1 MNKFMQFDMNVK
13 NVFENDES
21 NYESFNK
28 LMLDYSHD
36 MLDGISA
43 REANDKIVEIFRN
56 IMGCDEKSTKAE
68 IRRGIRRN
76 QNLIFDLIE
85 VVIDDA
91 LISGWQENPFF
102 KEFVEVRN
110 LAMHDK
116 NEFYVPDDS
125 VLSVMKVS
133 GNHHDLLRQRL
144 GAGKTF
150 SVETSWYGIKVYA
163 EFERLLT
170 GLEDFSTLVGK
181 ITEAFDRYVNQALY
195 ETLIGI
201 GTTLGS
207 QWYKASAIND
217 TTKET
222 LRTLVMDVSMAT
234 GSEVVI
240 MGTYAALSK
249 VYDLTNVSW
258 ASGDMKN
265 EKYTTGRFGYWEG
278 IRLVELKQGFKLND
292 TTQYLI
298 ANDVLFIMPVGI
310 EPMIKLV
317 YEGDTQ
323 TYQVQD
329 AGTHMDM
336 TYDYEVQTKMG
347 IGVITNQKFGY
358 WKILNA

>member
-21 NYESFNK
+21 NYDSFNK

-56 IMGCDEKSTKAE
+56 IIGCDEKSTKAE

>member
-1 MNKFMQFDMNVK
+1 MSKFMQFDVNVK
-13 NVFENDES
+13 NVFNNDEND
-21 NYESFNK
+21 YTAFNQ
-28 LMLDYSHD
+28 LMLDYNHD
-36 MLDGISA
+36 ALEGVTA
-43 REANDKIVEIFRN
+43 KEANKKIVEIFRN
-56 IMGCDEKSTKAE
+56 IIGCDEKSTKAE

-76 QNLIFDLIE
+76 QAVLFDLIE

-91 LISGWQENPFF
+91 LVSGWEENPFF
-102 KEFVEVRN
+102 REFVEVKN
-110 LAMHDK
+110 LALHDK
-116 NEFYVPDDS
+116 NEFYVPDNS

-133 GNHHDLLRQRL
+133 GNHHDIIRQRL

-150 SVETSWYGIKVYA
+150 SVETSWYAVKVYA

-170 GLEDFSTLVGK
+170 GLEDFGTLVGK
-181 ITEAFDRYVNQALY
+181 ITEAFDRYINQALY
-195 ETLIGI
+195 EALIGV
-201 GTTLGS
+201 GATLGS
-207 QWYKASAIND
+207 QWYKASVIDD

-240 MGTYAALSK
+240 MGAYAALSK

-298 ANDVLFIMPVGI
+298 ANDVLFIMPVGV

-323 TYQVQD
+323 MYNVQD
-329 AGTHMDM
+329 AGTHMD
-336 TYDYEVQTKMG
+336 
-347 IGVITNQKFGY
+347 
-358 WKILNA
+358 

>member
-1 MNKFMQFDMNVK
+1 MSKFMQFDVNVK
-13 NVFENDES
+13 NVFNNDEND
-21 NYESFNK
+21 YTAFNQ
-28 LMLDYSHD
+28 LMLDYNHD
-36 MLDGISA
+36 ALEGVTA
-43 REANDKIVEIFRN
+43 KEANKKIVEIFRN
-56 IMGCDEKSTKAE
+56 IIGCDEKSTKAE

-76 QNLIFDLIE
+76 QAVLFDLIE

-91 LISGWQENPFF
+91 LVSGWEENPFF
-102 KEFVEVRN
+102 REFVEVKN
-110 LAMHDK
+110 LALHDK
-116 NEFYVPDDS
+116 NEFYVPDNS

-133 GNHHDLLRQRL
+133 GNHHDIIRQRL

-150 SVETSWYGIKVYA
+150 SVETSWYAVKVYA

-170 GLEDFSTLVGK
+170 GLEDFGTLVGK
-181 ITEAFDRYVNQALY
+181 ITEAFDRYINQALY
-195 ETLIGI
+195 EALIGV
-201 GTTLGS
+201 GATLGS
-207 QWYKASAIND
+207 QWYKAAVIDD

-249 VYDLTNVSW
+249 VYDLNNVSW
-258 ASGDMKN
+258 ASSEMKN

-292 TTQYLI
+292 TTQYLV

-323 TYQVQD
+323 MYQVQD

-358 WKILNA
+358 WKILTA

>member
-21 NYESFNK
+21 NYDSFNK

-56 IMGCDEKSTKAE
+56 IIGCDEKSTKAE

-91 LISGWQENPFF
+91 LISGWQDNPFF

-358 WKILNA
+358 WKILSA

>member
-1 MNKFMQFDMNVK
+1 MAKFMQFDMNVK

-21 NYESFNK
+21 NYDSFNK

-56 IMGCDEKSTKAE
+56 IIGCDEKSTKAE

-110 LAMHDK
+110 LALHDK

>member
-1 MNKFMQFDMNVK
+1 MSKFMQFDLNVK

-21 NYESFNK
+21 NYDSFNK
-28 LMLDYSHD
+28 LMLDYSHN

-43 REANDKIVEIFRN
+43 REANDKIVEIFRG
-56 IMGCDEKSTKAE
+56 IIGCDEKSTKAE

-76 QNLIFDLIE
+76 QALIFDLIE

-91 LISGWQENPFF
+91 LVSGWQDNPFF
-102 KEFVEVRN
+102 REFVEVKN
-110 LAMHDK
+110 LALHDK
-116 NEFYVPDDS
+116 NEFYVPDNS

-133 GNHHDLLRQRL
+133 GNHHDLIRQRL

-170 GLEDFSTLVGK
+170 GLEDFGALVGK

-195 ETLIGI
+195 EALIGV
-201 GTTLGS
+201 GSTLGS
-207 QWYKASAIND
+207 QWYKTSALND

-222 LRTLVMDVSMAT
+222 LRTLCMDVSMAT
-234 GSEVVI
+234 NSEVVI
-240 MGTYAALSK
+240 MGTYGALSK

-258 ASGDMKN
+258 ASSEMKN

-292 TTQYLI
+292 TTQRLV
-298 ANDVLFIMPVGI
+298 DDKQLFIMPVGDN
-310 EPMIKLV
+310 KFV
-317 YEGDTQ
+317 KVVNEGQ
-323 TYQVQD
+323 PEMRQVQVNTD
-329 AGTHMDM
+329 NQDM
-336 TYDYEVQTKMG
+336 TYQYTYMFK
-347 IGVITNQKFGY
+347 IGVGVMINLLFGVWYIT
-358 WKILNA
+358 

>member
-21 NYESFNK
+21 NYDSFNK
-28 LMLDYSHD
+28 LMLDYSHN

-56 IMGCDEKSTKAE
+56 IIGCDEKSTKAE

-201 GTTLGS
+201 GMTLGS

-240 MGTYAALSK
+240 MGAYAALSK

-358 WKILNA
+358 WKILNT

>member
-1 MNKFMQFDMNVK
+1 MAKFMQFDMNVK

-21 NYESFNK
+21 NYDSFNK

-56 IMGCDEKSTKAE
+56 IIGCDEKSTKAE

-110 LAMHDK
+110 LALHDK

-292 TTQYLI
+292 TTRYLI

>member
-21 NYESFNK
+21 NYDFFNK

-56 IMGCDEKSTKAE
+56 IIGCDEKSTKAE

-91 LISGWQENPFF
+91 LISGWQENLFF

-323 TYQVQD
+323 TYQAQD

>member
-1 MNKFMQFDMNVK
+1 MAKFMQFDMNVK

-21 NYESFNK
+21 NYDSFNK

-56 IMGCDEKSTKAE
+56 IIGCDEKSTKAE

-278 IRLVELKQGFKLND
+278 IRLVEIKQGFKLND

>member
-1 MNKFMQFDMNVK
+1 MAKFMQFDMNVK

-21 NYESFNK
+21 NYDSFNK

-56 IMGCDEKSTKAE
+56 IIGCDEKSTKAE

-102 KEFVEVRN
+102 REFVEVRN
-110 LAMHDK
+110 LALHDK

>member
-1 MNKFMQFDMNVK
+1 MSKFMQFDVNVK
-13 NVFENDES
+13 NVFNNDEND
-21 NYESFNK
+21 YTAFNQ
-28 LMLDYSHD
+28 LMLDYNHD
-36 MLDGISA
+36 ALEGVTA
-43 REANDKIVEIFRN
+43 KEANKKIVEIFCN
-56 IMGCDEKSTKAE
+56 IIGCDEKSTKAE

-76 QNLIFDLIE
+76 QAVLFDLIE

-91 LISGWQENPFF
+91 LVSGWEENPFF
-102 KEFVEVRN
+102 REFVEVKN
-110 LAMHDK
+110 LALHDK
-116 NEFYVPDDS
+116 NEFYVPDNS

-133 GNHHDLLRQRL
+133 GNHHDIIRQRL

-150 SVETSWYGIKVYA
+150 SVETSWYAVKVYA

-170 GLEDFSTLVGK
+170 GLEDFGTLVGK
-181 ITEAFDRYVNQALY
+181 ITEAFDRYINQALY
-195 ETLIGI
+195 EALIGV
-201 GTTLGS
+201 GATLGS
-207 QWYKASAIND
+207 QWYKASVIDD

-298 ANDVLFIMPVGI
+298 ANDVLFIMPVGV

-323 TYQVQD
+323 MYNVQD
-329 AGTHMDM
+329 AGTHMD
-336 TYDYEVQTKMG
+336 
-347 IGVITNQKFGY
+347 
-358 WKILNA
+358 

>member
-21 NYESFNK
+21 NYDSFNK

-56 IMGCDEKSTKAE
+56 IIGCDEKSTKAE

-265 EKYTTGRFGYWEG
+265 EKHTTGRFGYWEG

-329 AGTHMDM
+329 AGTHMD
-336 TYDYEVQTKMG
+336 
-347 IGVITNQKFGY
+347 
-358 WKILNA
+358 

>member
-21 NYESFNK
+21 NYDFFNK

-56 IMGCDEKSTKAE
+56 IIGCDEKSTKAE

-265 EKYTTGRFGYWEG
+265 EKHTTGRFGYWEG

-358 WKILNA
+358 WKILNT

>member
-21 NYESFNK
+21 NYDFFNK

-56 IMGCDEKSTKAE
+56 IIGCDEKSTKAE

>member
-1 MNKFMQFDMNVK
+1 MAKFMQFDMNVK
-13 NVFENDES
+13 NVFENNES
-21 NYESFNK
+21 NYDSFNK

-56 IMGCDEKSTKAE
+56 IIGCDEKSTKAE

-265 EKYTTGRFGYWEG
+265 EKYATGRFGYWEG

-323 TYQVQD
+323 TYQVQN

>member
-21 NYESFNK
+21 NYEFFNK

-56 IMGCDEKSTKAE
+56 IIGCDEKSTKAE

>member
-21 NYESFNK
+21 NYDSFNK

-56 IMGCDEKSTKAE
+56 IIGCDEKSTKAE

-181 ITEAFDRYVNQALY
+181 ITDAFDRYVNQALY

-265 EKYTTGRFGYWEG
+265 EKHTTGRFGYWEG

>member
-1 MNKFMQFDMNVK
+1 MAKFMQFDMNVK

-21 NYESFNK
+21 NYDSFNK
-28 LMLDYSHD
+28 LMLDYSHN

-56 IMGCDEKSTKAE
+56 IIGCDEKSTKAE

-110 LAMHDK
+110 LALHDK

-278 IRLVELKQGFKLND
+278 IRLK
-292 TTQYLI
+292 
-298 ANDVLFIMPVGI
+298 
-310 EPMIKLV
+310 
-317 YEGDTQ
+317 
-323 TYQVQD
+323 
-329 AGTHMDM
+329 
-336 TYDYEVQTKMG
+336 
-347 IGVITNQKFGY
+347 
-358 WKILNA
+358 

>member
-1 MNKFMQFDMNVK
+1 MAKFMQFDLNVK

-21 NYESFNK
+21 NYDSFNK
-28 LMLDYSHD
+28 LMLDYSHN

-43 REANDKIVEIFRN
+43 REANDKIVEIFRG
-56 IMGCDEKSTKAE
+56 IIGCDEKSTKAE

-76 QNLIFDLIE
+76 QALIFDLIE

-91 LISGWQENPFF
+91 LVSGWQDNPFF
-102 KEFVEVRN
+102 REFVEVKN
-110 LAMHDK
+110 LALHDK
-116 NEFYVPDDS
+116 NEFYVPDNS

-133 GNHHDLLRQRL
+133 GNHHDLIRQRL

-170 GLEDFSTLVGK
+170 GLEDFGTLVGK

-195 ETLIGI
+195 EALIGV
-201 GTTLGS
+201 GSTLGS
-207 QWYKASAIND
+207 QWYKASVIND

-222 LRTLVMDVSMAT
+222 LRTLCMDVSMAT
-234 GSEVVI
+234 NSEVVI

-298 ANDVLFIMPVGI
+298 ANDVLFIMPVGV

-323 TYQVQD
+323 MYNVQD

-358 WKILNA
+358 WKILTA

>member
-1 MNKFMQFDMNVK
+1 
-13 NVFENDES
+13 
-21 NYESFNK
+21 
-28 LMLDYSHD
+28 MLDYSHD

-56 IMGCDEKSTKAE
+56 IIGCDEKSTKAE

-85 VVIDDA
+85 IVIDDA
-91 LISGWQENPFF
+91 LISGWQDNPFF

-329 AGTHMDM
+329 AGTHMD
-336 TYDYEVQTKMG
+336 
-347 IGVITNQKFGY
+347 
-358 WKILNA
+358 

>member
-21 NYESFNK
+21 NYDSFNK
-28 LMLDYSHD
+28 LMLDYSHN

-56 IMGCDEKSTKAE
+56 IIGCDEKSTKAE

>member
-21 NYESFNK
+21 NYDSFNK

-56 IMGCDEKSTKAE
+56 IIGCDEKSTKAE

-91 LISGWQENPFF
+91 LISGWQENSFF